1 MAQTDRAKLDRLL
14 AKLPSLARRHPA
26 RLPSPS
32 HHLPLPGLLQVRQQS
47 RTSAVGTQRQLSW
60 RQEPSDQF
68 ASRPV
73 ASGTVMAQKPP
84 PGEEDSGG
92 DLRAQ
97 PALFARR
104 LQSLLHLAV
113 VSEP

>member
-14 AKLPSLARRHPA
+14 AKLPSLGDILRGS
-26 RLPSPS
+26 LLS
-32 HHLPLPGLLQVRQQS
+32 HHLPLPGLLQVRQRS

-73 ASGTVMAQKPP
+73 ASGTAMAQKPP

-104 LQSLLHLAV
+104 LLAAARY
-113 VSEP
+113 P

>member
-14 AKLPSLARRHPA
+14 AKLPS
-26 RLPSPS
+26 PSPS
-32 HHLPLPGLLQVRQQS
+32 HHLPLPGLLQVRQRS

-97 PALFARR
+97 SALFARR
-104 LQSLLHLAV
+104 LLAAARY
-113 VSEP
+113 P